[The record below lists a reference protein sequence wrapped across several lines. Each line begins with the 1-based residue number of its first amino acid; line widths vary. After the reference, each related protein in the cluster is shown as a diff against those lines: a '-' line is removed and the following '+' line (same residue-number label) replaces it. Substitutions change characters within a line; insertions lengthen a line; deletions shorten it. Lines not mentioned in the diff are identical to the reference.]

1 MNRKVS
7 ILGSGISGIG
17 AAQLALAKG
26 DRPFVSDHSVI
37 EKNNLQKLESWEVL
51 YEENGHTD
59 IVLNADLIVKSPGI
73 PTDIPILSNAKDLGI
88 EIISEIEYAAQF
100 SKATIIGVTGTNGK
114 TTTVHLIHH
123 IMKNAKLDVAM
134 VGNVGTSMAAM
145 LAKRDY
151 EYLVVELSSFQIDGL
166 KNIQIPIAIV
176 LNVSP
181 DHLDRYNSFE
191 DYVKSKLNLF
201 NFQKEKD
208 LAIFCQD
215 DIVLSESIK
224 KYESIKQFIP
234 ISANHPLT
242 EGAWIDKDR
251 MVISHPSLKQ
261 NFNMEISQLTI
272 GGKHNLYNTMAAAI
286 VANALLI
293 RKEKIRESLS
303 NFTSVEHRLEWV
315 LRLKGREFVNDSKA
329 TNVNATWYA
338 LESANNSIVWIAGG
352 VDKGNDYELL
362 KPMVREKVRV
372 IICLGIDNLK
382 IHEAFGQEV
391 EIILNTTSMDEAV
404 NMAFKMSEKG
414 EQILLSPAC
423 ASFDL
428 FENYQ
433 ERGKKFK
440 EAVKNL

>member
-1 MNRKVS
+1 
-7 ILGSGISGIG
+7 
-17 AAQLALAKG
+17 
-26 DRPFVSDHSVI
+26 
-37 EKNNLQKLESWEVL
+37 
-51 YEENGHTD
+51 
-59 IVLNADLIVKSPGI
+59 
-73 PTDIPILSNAKDLGI
+73 
-88 EIISEIEYAAQF
+88 
-100 SKATIIGVTGTNGK
+100 
-114 TTTVHLIHH
+114 
-123 IMKNAKLDVAM
+123 
-134 VGNVGTSMAAM
+134 
-145 LAKRDY
+145 
-151 EYLVVELSSFQIDGL
+151 
-166 KNIQIPIAIV
+166 
-176 LNVSP
+176 
-181 DHLDRYNSFE
+181 
-191 DYVKSKLNLF
+191 
-201 NFQKEKD
+201 
-208 LAIFCQD
+208 
-215 DIVLSESIK
+215 
-224 KYESIKQFIP
+224 
-234 ISANHPLT
+234 
-242 EGAWIDKDR
+242 
-251 MVISHPSLKQ
+251 
-261 NFNMEISQLTI
+261 MEISQLTI